1 MQSDQ
6 KIHIQRVMVEVEK
19 YEYNGVSYDTL
30 RDAERAEEK
39 DREQNDPIYRFSKTS
54 QGAALLK
61 EHRLDDVGYFG
72 VYDEGPVDYGS
83 SGSPRLLKVA
93 HGKLRN
99 VIHDA
104 FKTKGFVGWGPGY
117 IRWLAVEEV

>member
-72 VYDEGPVDYGS
+72 VYDEGP
-83 SGSPRLLKVA
+83 RLLKVA